1 MIALLKK
8 EFLES
13 IRTYKLVVIMPIFM
27 FFGIT
32 NPIFAKIM
40 PELFK
45 TMEGVSIEFA
55 TPTLIDAWA
64 QFYQNIISL
73 ILIFIILF
81 GNTISNEVLK
91 GTFINLLSKGVSRT
105 NIILSKFLFVT
116 FIWTICYSV
125 NAILTY
131 IISINLLDGEIS
143 NSFIMMVI
151 TWLIGVLLIAIM
163 ILGSVLFKNLY
174 GSIISVFL
182 FHITCNFLKFVP
194 IMKEINP
201 YLIISNSVNVLKNE
215 QQPIELLLPVG
226 VCIVLIFILIRMSI
240 GAFKK
245 VAL

>member
-8 EFLES
+8 ELLES

-55 TPTLIDAWA
+55 TPTLIDAWT

-105 NIILSKFLFVT
+105 NIILSKFIFVT
-116 FIWTICYSV
+116 FMWTICYSV

-143 NSFIMMVI
+143 NSFIMIVI

-226 VCIVLIFILIRMSI
+226 VSVLLIFILIRMSI
-240 GAFKK
+240 GVFKK